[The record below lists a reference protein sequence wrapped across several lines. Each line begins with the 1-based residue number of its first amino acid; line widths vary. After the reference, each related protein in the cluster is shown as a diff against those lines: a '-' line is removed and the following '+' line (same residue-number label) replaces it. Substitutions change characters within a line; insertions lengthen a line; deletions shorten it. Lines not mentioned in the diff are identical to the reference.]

1 MSKSGKRSA
10 AIAAAAIATW
20 ALTGVAEAGLIYR
33 GNGMVYDNVLDITW
47 LQDVTYART
56 SGADGDG
63 VFNYADANT
72 WANNLVYGGF
82 DDWRLPTLR
91 PVNGGTQFSS
101 VDAGARFNG
110 TSDYG
115 FNIAFPGGGADD
127 PPSRSAG
134 FTGNELAH
142 MFHVNLGNL
151 AQFKVNAS
159 QRAGVQGRDWGLVNR
174 SFVDAVTGERVPFL
188 NLRYEDVFDG
198 FWTNREANPSY
209 GWAFLHRGFND
220 AAFKTYWAGAWAV
233 RNGDVLA
240 EPPPPPPPV
249 DPGQVPEPSTWALLL
264 AGFAA
269 MFAVTRR
276 RPRRG

>member
-1 MSKSGKRSA
+1 MKRRTVWNSA
-10 AIAAAAIATW
+10 LLVAAVVATGSAHG
-20 ALTGVAEAGLIYR
+20 ALIVR
-33 GNGMVYDNVLDITW
+33 GNGMVYDTVLGITW

-56 SGADGDG
+56 SGADVDG
-63 VFNYADANT
+63 VFSYQGANN

-101 VDAGARFNG
+101 VDAGARFDG
-110 TSDYG
+110 SSDYG
-115 FNIAFPGGGADD
+115 FNIAYPGRPGD
-127 PPSRSAG
+127 PAGVSAG

-151 AQFKVNAS
+151 AQFRTDGS
-159 QRAGVQGRDWGLVNR
+159 QRPGTEGVDWGLVNA
-174 SFVDAVTGERVPFL
+174 SFVDALTGQTASFL

-198 FWTNREANPSY
+198 LWTNREANANY

-233 RNGDVLA
+233 RDGDVLVA
-240 EPPPPPPPV
+240 PPPDPGGDPVGIPEPPL
-249 DPGQVPEPSTWALLL
+249 WALLIGLLPALRL
-264 AGFAA
+264 A
-269 MFAVTRR
+269 
-276 RPRRG
+276 RPRS